1 VKATAAS
8 PVLSLTESVKVS
20 NTSPILLKTG
30 DELNTLRIKL
40 FKDSMEND
48 ETVIRFYEGK
58 NDEFIDGED
67 VSKFVNEN
75 VNVASSFGNGVYSMV
90 NYLSLNSL
98 TNKVVKL
105 AAWVST
111 PGSYKMEFN
120 QTEDFD
126 ANVKI
131 YLRDNYKNTVTN
143 LRDIHTY
150 TFKIDTSKA
159 STQDGR
165 LEIIFTDKAY
175 TSTLENISDGSDVMV
190 YPNPAKDY
198 IFISGIKNQSNI
210 SLYSSIGELIFKDK
224 IQKLDYWSL

>member
-1 VKATAAS
+1 
-8 PVLSLTESVKVS
+8 
-20 NTSPILLKTG
+20 
-30 DELNTLRIKL
+30 
-40 FKDSMEND
+40 
-48 ETVIRFYEGK
+48 
-58 NDEFIDGED
+58 
-67 VSKFVNEN
+67 
-75 VNVASSFGNGVYSMV
+75 MV

-198 IFISGIKNQSNI
+198 INVEFVNSKFVNSKIQISDISGKEYFNI
-210 SLYSSIGELIFKDK
+210 DMKSESQK
-224 IQKLDYWSL
+224 INIENLVSGVYFVKITNNNGANRTVKIVK